1 MTARSVGTVG
11 GARSGVRPRPAP
23 ARTRAGRPLPLR
35 VGLRALLALAF
46 GLLGTALA
54 AGPAQAHANLIK
66 ADPAPTSIVAEAP
79 DQVRLTFTEVV
90 SVLPAGI
97 RVNGPDGRRIGTRAD
112 RDPTDA
118 QAVVIDLPRGLKDGT
133 YTVTWNVLSID
144 GHAIGGVYRFA
155 IGAPSSSLTAPLPAA
170 STGPSKLGTV
180 GRVLAA
186 AGALALVG
194 LVAFPWL
201 VVRRVRDRLARGTS
215 PEVAVRVER
224 EVSARLPR
232 TVARCALVA
241 VTGTVL
247 VLLDTSA
254 RLTGQTVGAVLTDPL
269 GFLITLFNRTG
280 ALLTARVLL
289 LAAAGAVV
297 LVPTRFFAPVD
308 QPVPAGAGRVR
319 PAAGAAA
326 PAADD
331 RSPQLAASLGF
342 GLAGLLTFSLSSH
355 AAAATTDRWLAIG
368 FDAVHL
374 LASALWIGGLI
385 ALALMALPTA
395 RDVGDDDPDL
405 VGEIAGTLSYGFS
418 VVAQLAMV
426 AVLTTGSYAALV
438 QVTGLDDLSQTSW
451 GTELTAKVALWV
463 TVVLIAAVNAGK
475 LVPRLADRTAG
486 GARRLAAAGDLRS
499 AVRLELVL
507 AAGLLVAASLMSATA
522 QPSQV
527 PGRTVAGAA
536 RTASSSGTAAGVTVE
551 VKVSRTGEG
560 TAAATVLDIGL
571 TGDAAVTTTSAVGVL
586 RGPDGVDRAFGLSPS
601 GRGRWTSARLA
612 LAPGSYRV
620 TTRLD
625 GPQQVAVPV
634 DVKVPA

>member
-1 MTARSVGTVG
+1 MTGSSVGTVG
-11 GARSGVRPRPAP
+11 GARGGV
-23 ARTRAGRPLPLR
+23 PLR
-35 VGLRALLALAF
+35 AALFRMAAAALL
-46 GLLGTALA
+46 GLLGLGLTAA
-54 AGPAQAHANLIK
+54 PAQAHANLIR
-66 ADPAPTSIVAEAP
+66 ADPAPTTILADP
-79 DQVRLTFTEVV
+79 PQQVRLSFTEVV

-97 RVNGPDGRRIGTRAD
+97 RVNGPDSRRIGTQAQ
-112 RDPTDA
+112 RDPQDA
-118 QAVVIDLPRGLKDGT
+118 QAVVIDLPQGLKDGT

-155 IGAPSSSLTAPLPAA
+155 IGAPSSSLTAPVQAPG
-170 STGPSKLGTV
+170 TGPSTLGIA

-186 AGALALVG
+186 AGALSLVG
-194 LVAFPWL
+194 LLAFPWL

-215 PEVAVRVER
+215 AVTAARVEA
-224 EVSARLPR
+224 EVTRRLPR
-232 TVARCALVA
+232 TVAWCALVA
-241 VTGTVL
+241 VLGTLL
-247 VLLDTSA
+247 VLLDTAA
-254 RLTGQTVGAVLTDPL
+254 RLTGQSVGAVLTDPL

-289 LAAAGAVV
+289 LAAAGGAV
-297 LVPTRFFAPVD
+297 LVPTRFFAPVEPE
-308 QPVPAGAGRVR
+308 PVAVGAGRAGPR
-319 PAAGAAA
+319 PAAGQPDAGRAAFA
-326 PAADD
+326 PDD
-331 RSPQLAASLGF
+331 RSPQLAAALGF

-385 ALALMALPTA
+385 ALARMALPAA
-395 RDVGDDDPDL
+395 RDVGGEDPDQ

-426 AVLTTGSYAALV
+426 AVLTTGAYAALV
-438 QVTGLDDLSQTSW
+438 QVTGLDDLGQTSW
-451 GTELTAKVALWV
+451 GTELTAKIALWV
-463 TVVLIAAVNAGK
+463 TVILIAAFNSVK
-475 LVPRLADRTAG
+475 FVPRLADRSAG
-486 GARRLAAAGDLRS
+486 GAQRLAAAGDLRS

-507 AAGLLVAASLMSATA
+507 AGGLLVAASLMSATA

-536 RTASSSGTAAGVTVE
+536 RTATSSGTAAGITVQ
-551 VKVSRTGEG
+551 VKVSRTGQG